1 MSYEQPYAELSSFII
16 KCHEQWKKEKKT
28 TSELKVIFLHSREKE
43 QEFSGSFDG
52 LTYAQML
59 LQHGVKQPI
68 LMLGLAEIDWIR
80 RTASKLLPKDSNAL
94 KVLDWQGLAY
104 LRYEDLP
111 ECLDEA
117 FEAAHT
123 GVNSSLPQ
131 GVIQDRKPLCD
142 ALSSL
147 HHFMIKNKKGALPL
161 RKASYREVSCGE
173 QPINILDLDPK
184 PAFST
189 AWLEKLGRLWAL
201 DDLAREI
208 SPQSNGLEEL
218 KCAIIRFEQE
228 WEKFQNANGAIS
240 DSTDSSKE
248 KCIDDALDKIDKL
261 DTALGVVGEKIEELQ
276 HTLEC
281 VKQRS

>member
-1 MSYEQPYAELSSFII
+1 MQ
-16 KCHEQWKKEKKT
+16 
-28 TSELKVIFLHSREKE
+28 VIFLHFRKIEEK
-43 QEFSGSFDG
+43 FSGPFDG
-52 LTYAQML
+52 LTDAQML
-59 LQHGVKQPI
+59 LLGGVRQPI
-68 LMLGLAEIDWIR
+68 LMLGLAEIDWVR
-80 RTASKLLPKDSNAL
+80 RTASKFLPKDSNAL

-111 ECLDEA
+111 ERLDAA
-117 FEAAHT
+117 FEAAHA
-123 GVNSSLPQ
+123 GLDSPVPQ

-173 QPINILDLDPK
+173 QPINTLDLDPK